1 MGPGSRTGS
10 PPPPEVA
17 NSAKARD
24 GFALVKQSE
33 RNQPDVAAAPRAPVV
48 TVPVLPRRR
57 HETGKPIEE
66 LKRRELDDAAGRDET
81 LQRDG
86 EAVVTSASGRGL
98 ASVGIVRVFHT
109 RSLIA
114 SNPMRLL
121 LVDDHPVFLEGL
133 AEAFTRQA
141 DFEIAGLATDS
152 DAAVEACQRLR
163 PDLVPLDL
171 AMRGL
176 DGLATLARLRQLT
189 PAPPV
194 LMLTSSDDAADAADA
209 VAALDAGAAGY
220 VTKSARYDELVA
232 AIREASTGGRPIGEA
247 VARRIAARDM
257 HNPLTG
263 RELEVLVLLAEG
275 LTYEAI
281 GERLGI
287 AKRTARAHVVAIQE
301 KLDAANNAQ
310 VVARGYER
318 GLLRP

>member
-1 MGPGSRTGS
+1 
-10 PPPPEVA
+10 
-17 NSAKARD
+17 
-24 GFALVKQSE
+24 
-33 RNQPDVAAAPRAPVV
+33 
-48 TVPVLPRRR
+48 
-57 HETGKPIEE
+57 
-66 LKRRELDDAAGRDET
+66 
-81 LQRDG
+81 
-86 EAVVTSASGRGL
+86 
-98 ASVGIVRVFHT
+98 
-109 RSLIA
+109 
-114 SNPMRLL
+114 MRLL

-133 AEAFTRQA
+133 AEALTRQA

-163 PDLVPLDL
+163 PDLVLLDL

-176 DGLATLARLRQLT
+176 DGLATLTRLRQLT

-194 LMLTSSDDAADAADA
+194 LMLTSSDDAADA
-209 VAALDAGAAGY
+209 VVALDAGAAGY

-232 AIREASTGGRPIGEA
+232 AIREAAAGGRPIGEA
-247 VARRIAARDM
+247 VARRIAARDKYS
-257 HNPLTG
+257 PLTG
-263 RELEVLVLLAEG
+263 REQEVLVLLAEG